1 MEHEKTKRTLIPQ
14 LNSINDEVQ
23 IKSGKKRPPLA
34 AVSKASGA
42 IANLIQQTP
51 ENVKKTKKFAGKIN
65 EGNEIFSATGFQKL
79 KKRKNNDSQYYLNS
93 NDPLNI
99 YPNEDK
105 NRNNR

>member
-14 LNSINDEVQ
+14 LNAINDEVQ

-34 AVSKASGA
+34 VVSKASGT

-51 ENVKKTKKFAGKIN
+51 DNIKKTKKYAGKIN

-79 KKRKNNDSQYYLNS
+79 KTRKNSNSQYYLNS

-99 YPNEDK
+99 NPYEDK